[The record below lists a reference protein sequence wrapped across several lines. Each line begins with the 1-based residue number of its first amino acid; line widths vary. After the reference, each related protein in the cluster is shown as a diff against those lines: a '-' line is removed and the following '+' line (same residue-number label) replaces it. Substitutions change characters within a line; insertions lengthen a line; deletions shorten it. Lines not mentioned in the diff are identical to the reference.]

1 MDCRGGRAGPG
12 IYHFVTKM
20 VEWLL
25 EHHDY
30 CGLNCQAAQHH
41 AAIYLLP
48 MMKRE
53 RIRTQNPKKLLRLG
67 HFNRTEKERK
77 ISVMIEEYT
86 KQVMCNA
93 VAHHLLT
100 DAQPDAMQLPP
111 SWPTTLAFIA
121 EYGTSKLL
129 LPSMEHP
136 SGSQGQLPWL
146 YPLLVHS
153 QLPCWKDSPG
163 S

>member
-1 MDCRGGRAGPG
+1 
-12 IYHFVTKM
+12 M

-53 RIRTQNPKKLLRLG
+53 KIRTQNPKKLLRLR

-77 ISVMIEEYT
+77 ISIMIEEYT
-86 KQVMCNA
+86 KQVTCNA
-93 VAHHLLT
+93 VAYHLLT

-121 EYGTSKLL
+121 GT
-129 LPSMEHP
+129 PSMGHP
-136 SGSQGQLPWL
+136 SGSLGQLPWL
-146 YPLLVHS
+146 YPLLVHP
-153 QLPCWKDSPG
+153 QPP
-163 S
+163 